1 MEWGMAN
8 RMAQLI
14 QRDGRALFLPVDH
27 GYFQGPTR
35 KLEEPRKTIE
45 PLLPYADALFITRGV
60 LRSSVDPDHA
70 KPIILRVSGGASM
83 VGKDLANEGITTSIE
98 EAIRLNAAAI
108 GISIFVGSE
117 YEKES
122 LLNLS
127 KLVDEGERYGVPV
140 MAVTAV
146 GKELEKREARYLALA
161 SRIAAE
167 LGARVVKTYWCED
180 FEKVVRGCPVPV
192 VMAGGPQVD
201 TELEV
206 FQFVYDG
213 MQKGAI
219 GVNLGRNIWQNDFPV
234 AMIKAIR
241 AIIHGNAT
249 PKEAQEIYESA
260 KPPPS
265 PPSEPKKLEP
275 LPRKMTVEELYGNC
289 KDQLKALGVKL
300 HGRHTGGFDG
310 HYKEK
315 HILRVAKTEYQCL
328 TIDVKNA
335 DDSWRG
341 WELVNDEQTLDK
353 VFDDYIKPRIAELS
367 REK

>member
-8 RMAQLI
+8 RLAQLI
-14 QRDGRALFLPVDH
+14 QSDGHALFLPVDH

-35 KLEEPRKTIE
+35 KLEEPGKTIE

-60 LRSSVDPDHA
+60 LRSCVDPGNT
-70 KPIILRVSGGASM
+70 KPIILRVSGGTSM
-83 VGKDLANEGITTSIE
+83 VGKDLANEGITTSME
-98 EAIRLNAAAI
+98 EAIRLNVSAV
-108 GISIFVGSE
+108 GISVFVGTD

-127 KLVDEGERYGVPV
+127 KLVDEGEKYGIPV

-146 GKELEKREARYLALA
+146 GKELDKRDARFLALA

-167 LGARVVKTYWCED
+167 LGARVVKTYWCEN
-180 FEKVVRGCPVPV
+180 FEKVTKGCPVPV

-206 FQFVYDG
+206 FDFVYDG

-241 AIIHGNAT
+241 AIVHKKAT
-249 PKEAQEIYESA
+249 PEEAQDLYA
-260 KPPPS
+260 
-265 PPSEPKKLEP
+265 SE
-275 LPRKMTVEELYGNC
+275 
-289 KDQLKALGVKL
+289 
-300 HGRHTGGFDG
+300 
-310 HYKEK
+310 KEK
-315 HILRVAKTEYQCL
+315 VLRK
-328 TIDVKNA
+328 
-335 DDSWRG
+335 R
-341 WELVNDEQTLDK
+341 
-353 VFDDYIKPRIAELS
+353 
-367 REK
+367 